1 MHFIITLKIQLKY
14 IFFKFQTSLQKI
26 LSVSN
31 TNTNFLNAQ
40 CMFFTL
46 SLAVD
51 IWYASHTTER
61 RQQQQTKVQ
70 GEIND
75 ETTWHFAT
83 LPNNTVGQQNNI
95 IKNLFKILFAA
106 TIVPRCISYWVAWR
120 ATLSGRTYRRT
131 MRSSVST
138 IHSPRSFCSPA
149 VWSLRPLSMLASRSV
164 ALWMEYPL
172 MWSTPS
178 AGSTVLL
185 PCRMRSID
193 R

>member
-1 MHFIITLKIQLKY
+1 MHVLYLIICSWHLICIVCIAHNRT
-14 IFFKFQTSLQKI
+14 TTTT
-26 LSVSN
+26 
-31 TNTNFLNAQ
+31 TNE
-40 CMFFTL
+40 
-46 SLAVD
+46 SP
-51 IWYASHTTER
+51 R
-61 RQQQQTKVQ
+61 RNKRR
-70 GEIND
+70 
-75 ETTWHFAT
+75 TTWHFAT

-138 IHSPRSFCSPA
+138 THSPRSFCSPA

-178 AGSTVLL
+178 AGSTVRS